1 MRILAIVTLIFLL
14 AACDQNSQTQQDKE
28 TVTIYTH
35 RHYPSD
41 KELYKQFTKET
52 GIEVIVRKGKANE
65 LIKKIEIEGEK
76 TEADILITVD
86 VGRLHFAQQKGV
98 LQAVSSETLTKNVP
112 EHLRHKDGYWYALT
126 KRARV
131 IVHHK
136 DRVKPE
142 ELSTYEDLA
151 SEKWKGKIAIRSS
164 SNVYNQSL
172 LASVIVANGKEKA
185 QSWAKSVV
193 NNMARKPTG
202 NDRDQVKAVAAGK
215 ADLAVVNTYYLGKLL
230 NSDNADEVSAGK
242 AVKIFFPNQNDRG
255 THVNISGAGVTKHT
269 KNKENAM
276 KLIEFLTGK
285 EAQKTF
291 AQVNYEYP
299 IHPEVKPSELVASW
313 GEFKEDKVN
322 LAELGANNK
331 EAVKVFDVVG
341 WK

>member
-1 MRILAIVTLIFLL
+1 MRILVIAVCVSLLIS
-14 AACDQNSQTQQDKE
+14 CERNPQPQNEK

-41 KELYKQFTKET
+41 EALYQQFTKET
-52 GIEVIVRKGKANE
+52 GIKVVVRKGKANE

-86 VGRLHFAQQKGV
+86 VGRLHLAQEKGV
-98 LQAVSSETLTKNVP
+98 LQGVSSEKLNKNVP
-112 EHLRHKDGYWYALT
+112 EHLRHKEGYWYALT

-131 IVHHK
+131 VVYHK
-136 DRVKPE
+136 DRVNPQD
-142 ELSTYEDLA
+142 LSTYEDLA
-151 SEKWKGKIAIRSS
+151 SDKWKGKIAVRSS

-172 LASVIVANGKEKA
+172 LASIIVANGKEKA
-185 QSWAKSVV
+185 QAWANSVV
-193 NNMARKPTG
+193 SNMERTPTG
-202 NDRDQVKAVAAGK
+202 NDRDQVKEVATGK
-215 ADLAVVNTYYLGKLL
+215 ADLAIINTYYLGKLL
-230 NSDNADEVSAGK
+230 TSDNADEVNAGK
-242 AVKIFFPNQNDRG
+242 AVKIFFPNQNGRG
-255 THVNISGAGVTKHT
+255 THVNISGAGVTKHA
-269 KNKENAM
+269 KNKENAI

-299 IHPEVKPSELVASW
+299 VHPQVKPSELVASW

-322 LAELGANNK
+322 LAELGVNNK
-331 EAVKVFDVVG
+331 EAVKIFDVAG